1 MKSPVSNALSVVA
14 LATSFALF
22 SPDAAEASLLCQ
34 AGSGNTVG
42 TFTCTETVTFGPQP
56 TDFSNAAL
64 AFDRFTSGAA
74 AGFTETLT
82 SVAFSF
88 GGTAVASGTLTN
100 NAPSAQTFS
109 FLETETLS
117 FAGGL
122 GAPFVG
128 SATASGN
135 LVSIGPVTLAPG
147 ASLPINGSLSL
158 SPSTFSTTN
167 VAGYTGAGTFQILSS
182 SLTSES
188 FSGGGGNIQQA
199 LATFATPAGTLTY
212 TFQTARAVS
221 PVPEPETYALMLTG
235 LAAIGYIGGR
245 RKLVK

>member
-1 MKSPVSNALSVVA
+1 MKSQVSTALSFIA
-14 LATSFALF
+14 LATGASLF

-34 AGSGNTVG
+34 AGSSNTVG
-42 TFTCTETVTFGPQP
+42 TFTCTETVSFGPQA

-64 AFDRFTSGAA
+64 TFDRFMSGAA

-82 SVAFSF
+82 SVALSF
-88 GGTAVASGTLTN
+88 GGTATSSGTLTN

-117 FAGGL
+117 FAAGL
-122 GAPFVG
+122 GSPFVG
-128 SATASGN
+128 SAAASGN
-135 LVSIGPVTLAPG
+135 LVSIGPVTLAAG

-158 SPSTFSTTN
+158 SPSTFNTTT
-167 VAGYTGAGTFQILSS
+167 VAGYIGAGTFQILSS

-188 FSGGGGNIQQA
+188 FSGGGGNIQQV
-199 LATFATPAGTLTY
+199 LATSATPAGTLTY

-221 PVPEPETYALMLTG
+221 PVPEPETYALMLAG
-235 LAAIGYIGGR
+235 LAALSYIGRR
-245 RKLVK
+245 RKLVE

>member
-1 MKSPVSNALSVVA
+1 MKSQLSNALSFVA
-14 LATSFALF
+14 LATSCALLL
-22 SPDAAEASLLCQ
+22 PDTAEASLVCQ
-34 AGSGNTVG
+34 AGSSNTVG

-56 TDFSNAAL
+56 TDFTNVAL
-64 AFDRFTSGAA
+64 TFDRFASGAA

-88 GGTAVASGTLTN
+88 GGTATASGTLTN

-117 FAGGL
+117 FAGSL

-135 LVSIGPVTLAPG
+135 LVSIGPVTLATG
-147 ASLPINGSLSL
+147 ASLPISGSLSL
-158 SPSTFSTTN
+158 SPSIINTTT
-167 VAGYTGAGTFQILSS
+167 VASYIGAGTFQILSS
-182 SLTSES
+182 SMTSES
-188 FSGGGGNIQQA
+188 FNGGGGNIQQA
-199 LATFATPAGTLTY
+199 LATSATPAGTLTY

-221 PVPEPETYALMLTG
+221 PVPEPETYTLMLAG
-235 LAAIGYIGGR
+235 MAAIGYIGRR
-245 RKLVK
+245 RKPMK